1 MDMKKEIVG
10 TKTAVF
16 CSLCAVGVAPLA
28 RPAAAGASA
37 QPAALQALEQKMSSL
52 QVSSERVD
60 AAVSISARKL
70 PRKLRALRGL
80 SVVDSVEASTT
91 PPAASLTTKARGQTV
106 TARVVGEDIY
116 IDEPALAARDGGRPW
131 VEESATAGGKSPDA
145 NSGIGGGSS
154 TPFESLASTLS
165 AGTHVRELGTSTIEG
180 QPVTGFAM
188 KIAPEK
194 LEASQLPSK
203 LRASVRRSH
212 LSATGKL
219 EEFIAAD
226 GLPVRSVET
235 LRIGSI
241 RLKVSADILAV
252 DFPLTIS
259 APAASETITLP
270 EVARLKKKPSPRAKS

>member
-28 RPAAAGASA
+28 LPAAAGASA

-145 NSGIGGGSS
+145 NSGIGG
-154 TPFESLASTLS
+154 
-165 AGTHVRELGTSTIEG
+165 H
-180 QPVTGFAM
+180 
-188 KIAPEK
+188 
-194 LEASQLPSK
+194 
-203 LRASVRRSH
+203 
-212 LSATGKL
+212 
-219 EEFIAAD
+219 
-226 GLPVRSVET
+226 
-235 LRIGSI
+235 
-241 RLKVSADILAV
+241 
-252 DFPLTIS
+252 
-259 APAASETITLP
+259 
-270 EVARLKKKPSPRAKS
+270 ARPRARDEHNRRPAGHGIRDEDRP

>member
-1 MDMKKEIVG
+1 MDMKKQITG

-16 CSLCAVGVAPLA
+16 CSLCAAGVAPLA
-28 RPAAAGASA
+28 LPAAAGASA

-60 AAVSISARKL
+60 AAVSISAGKL

-91 PPAASLTTKARGQTV
+91 PPAASLTTKARGRTV
-106 TARVVGEDIY
+106 TARVVGEDVY
-116 IDEPALAARDGGRPW
+116 IDEPALAPRDGGRPW
-131 VEESATAGGKSPDA
+131 VEESAAAGGKSPDA
-145 NSGIGGGSS
+145 SSGVGGGSS

-180 QPVTGFAM
+180 QPVKGFAM

-194 LEASQLPSK
+194 LEDSQLPSK

-259 APAASETITLP
+259 APAASETITLS
-270 EVARLKKKPSPRAKS
+270 EVALLKKKPGPGAKP